1 MLVTVF
7 VPLRTTGAGETVF
20 QKVVAKRFVVDFK
33 MNPVSLVGQVRITF
47 APDSV
52 IASGGT
58 AVHPGAVTKKFLNAT
73 WTPGVI
79 EAGQL

>member
-7 VPLRTTGAGETVF
+7 FPLRTTVAGETVF

-47 APDSV
+47 APD
-52 IASGGT
+52 
-58 AVHPGAVTKKFLNAT
+58 
-73 WTPGVI
+73 
-79 EAGQL
+79 